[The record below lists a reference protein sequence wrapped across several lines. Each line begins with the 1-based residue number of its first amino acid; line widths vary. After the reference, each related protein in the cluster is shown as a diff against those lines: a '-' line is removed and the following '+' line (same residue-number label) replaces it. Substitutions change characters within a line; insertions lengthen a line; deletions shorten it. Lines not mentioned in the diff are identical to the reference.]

1 MNNNHPISKVRSAVI
16 GSGLPPF
23 QSRGDSKPT
32 RVNNARDH
40 KRRDCRQRAVSRTS
54 ELRWLLWLPVL
65 LLAHLAVHAQIC
77 TEISPGEDIQSAL
90 NSCGSGSTAV
100 FAAGTY
106 DISSSLTWPCG
117 VSISG
122 PVVPWPGPYEAR
134 INWTGSGSAFN
145 YPACS
150 VDNVVFQYME
160 VAGNPGSNLPGGGAI
175 HLSSAGGTG
184 PAIQNDY
191 LHGVQSD
198 TDASCCSDGE
208 IYVDGTGTAQG
219 YSVWSNLQVLWNIF
233 GAPGDCSALMNT
245 YSYNGN
251 NYDKYGGFCDAV
263 DLHTSTTNLTMDY
276 NRTVYLEEGFK
287 FQEPAPNGG
296 QVGASDPSANQYIQ
310 TNTNV
315 MYNDFGGIHRIA
327 IEAQD
332 TPNSTENFNY
342 NDWHD
347 PVYPGYGSFTFS
359 LPQYENGAGYSN
371 MNSNISYNVFASNV
385 AVGSGGGYI
394 PGVEFW
400 GTGQANY
407 NLYQGNLACGAQ
419 FGFGNTPWELNY
431 NTYQGNGSNVCNEE
445 NQSTNPDPTQTGN
458 TSATN
463 VSALTSVAP
472 EINPSSGTV
481 GSSQT
486 VTFTNPGTNR
496 DANTGIWVTTDGSIP
511 VPGSGSAK
519 YYSSGQTLV
528 VTEATTVKAVGMWG
542 AANQP
547 YSYPAGFGYVPSNV
561 VTEGI
566 PGPPTKRL
574 VSAFLVSKG
583 NVASIPVGRTLQ
595 FIANGVYSDG
605 TVAPLPDSEGDVVT
619 AWNTSNHA
627 VAKISSL
634 GHVTAM
640 GVGTVTIEGMIG
652 DIRASTSQ
660 LSVTVPTATG
670 VAGSPRLVSAFLV
683 SKGNVASIPVGR
695 TLQFIA
701 NGVYSD
707 GTVAPLPDSEGNVV
721 TAWNTSNHAVAKIS
735 SLGHVTAMGVGTVT
749 IEGMIG
755 DIKASTSQLSVT
767 VPTATGVAASVNS
780 SLPEAMPEAALP
792 VVGGQYL
799 GSLWQLVNPAGGSA
813 TIADGHLSLF
823 IPGGSNHDLL
833 PSNHSVRAMQDI
845 SDETFD
851 VSMKISSPISP
862 TNNGTSEGLMVLSEN
877 GNFITFALRADGSN
891 IALTAQRVAAGVAT
905 TFLDLSDFSQYQNPI
920 YLRIVRTGSAY
931 MAFYSTDGQNWT
943 QGTGFTDEDPPAQI
957 GPFASNYNSNPAD
970 ALPVVM
976 SVAAFDIQR

>member
-1 MNNNHPISKVRSAVI
+1 M
-16 GSGLPPF
+16 
-23 QSRGDSKPT
+23 
-32 RVNNARDH
+32 
-40 KRRDCRQRAVSRTS
+40 
-54 ELRWLLWLPVL
+54 
-65 LLAHLAVHAQIC
+65 
-77 TEISPGEDIQSAL
+77 
-90 NSCGSGSTAV
+90 AV

-184 PAIQNDY
+184 PAIQNNY

-198 TDASCCSDGE
+198 TNASCCSDGE
-208 IYVDGTGTAQG
+208 IYIDGTGTAQG
-219 YSVWSNLQVLWNIF
+219 YSVWTNLQVLWNIF

-251 NYDKYGGFCDAV
+251 NYDKNGGFCDAV

-287 FQEPAPNGG
+287 FQEPGPNGG
-296 QVGASDPSANQYIQ
+296 QVGASNPSANQYIQ

-445 NQSTNPDPTQTGN
+445 NQSTNPNPTQTGN

-472 EINPSSGTV
+472 EINPSGGTF

-528 VTEATTVKAVGMWG
+528 VTKATTVKAVGMWG

-561 VTEGI
+561 VTEWI
-566 PGPPTKRL
+566 PGPTTKRL

-583 NVASIPVGRTLQ
+583 NVDSIPVG
-595 FIANGVYSDG
+595 S
-605 TVAPLPDSEGDVVT
+605 
-619 AWNTSNHA
+619 
-627 VAKISSL
+627 
-634 GHVTAM
+634 
-640 GVGTVTIEGMIG
+640 
-652 DIRASTSQ
+652 
-660 LSVTVPTATG
+660 
-670 VAGSPRLVSAFLV
+670 
-683 SKGNVASIPVGR
+683 

-721 TAWNTSNHAVAKIS
+721 TAWNTNNHAVARIS

-755 DIKASTSQLSVT
+755 DIKASTSQLSMT
-767 VPTATGVAASVNS
+767 VPTATGVAATVNS

-833 PSNHSVRAMQDI
+833 PSNQSVRAMQDI

-862 TNNGTSEGLMVLSEN
+862 TNNGTSEGLMVLAEN

-891 IALTAQRVAAGVAT
+891 IALTAQRVATGVAT
-905 TFLDLSDFSQYQNPI
+905 TLLDLSDFSQYHNPI

-931 MAFYSTDGQNWT
+931 MAFYATDGQNWT
-943 QGTGFTDEDPPAQI
+943 QVTSFTDEDPPAQI

>member
-1 MNNNHPISKVRSAVI
+1 MNNNPPISKVRSAGI
-16 GSGLPPF
+16 GSGLEPF
-23 QSRGDSKPT
+23 QSCGGSKPL

-54 ELRWLLWLPVL
+54 ELRWLIWLRVL
-65 LLAHLAVHAQIC
+65 LLAHLAVHAQVC
-77 TEISPGEDIQSAL
+77 TEISPGENIQSAL

-184 PAIQNDY
+184 PAIQNNY

-198 TDASCCSDGE
+198 TNASCCSDGE

-219 YSVWSNLQVLWNIF
+219 YSVWNNLQVLWNIF

-287 FQEPAPNGG
+287 FQEPGPNGE

-332 TPNSTENFNY
+332 TPNPTENFNY

-359 LPQYENGAGYSN
+359 LPQYKNGASYSN

-385 AVGSGGGYI
+385 AVGSGGLYI

-445 NQSTNPDPTQTGN
+445 NQNTNPNPTQTGN

-472 EINPSSGTV
+472 DIYPSSGTS
-481 GSSQT
+481 GSTQT
-486 VTFTNPGTNR
+486 VTFINPGTNR

-519 YYSSGQTLV
+519 YYSSGQTLD

-561 VTEGI
+561 VTEWI

-583 NVASIPVGRTLQ
+583 NVASIPVGSTLQ

-652 DIRASTSQ
+652 DIKASTSQ
-660 LSVTVPTATG
+660 LTVTVPTAT
-670 VAGSPRLVSAFLV
+670 R
-683 SKGNVASIPVGR
+683 
-695 TLQFIA
+695 
-701 NGVYSD
+701 
-707 GTVAPLPDSEGNVV
+707 
-721 TAWNTSNHAVAKIS
+721 
-735 SLGHVTAMGVGTVT
+735 
-749 IEGMIG
+749 
-755 DIKASTSQLSVT
+755 
-767 VPTATGVAASVNS
+767 VAASVNS

-792 VVGGQYL
+792 LVGGQYL

-813 TIADGHLSLF
+813 TMADGHLSLF

-943 QGTGFTDEDPPAQI
+943 QGTSFTDEDPPAQI

>member
-1 MNNNHPISKVRSAVI
+1 MNNNPPISKVRSAGI
-16 GSGLPPF
+16 GSGLEPF
-23 QSRGDSKPT
+23 QSCGGSKPL

-54 ELRWLLWLPVL
+54 ELRWLIWLRVL
-65 LLAHLAVHAQIC
+65 LLAHLAVHAQVC
-77 TEISPGEDIQSAL
+77 TEISPSENIQSAL

-184 PAIQNDY
+184 PAIQNNY

-219 YSVWSNLQVLWNIF
+219 YSVWNNVQVLWNIF

-251 NYDKYGGFCDAV
+251 NYDKYGGYCDAV
-263 DLHTSTTNLTMDY
+263 DVHTSTTNLTMDY

-287 FQEPAPNGG
+287 FQEPGPNGE

-332 TPNSTENFNY
+332 TPNPTENFNY

-359 LPQYENGAGYSN
+359 LPQYKNGASYSN

-385 AVGSGGGYI
+385 AVGSGGLYI

-445 NQSTNPDPTQTGN
+445 NQNTNPNPTQTGN

-472 EINPSSGTV
+472 DIYPSSGTS
-481 GSSQT
+481 GSTQT
-486 VTFTNPGTNR
+486 VTFINPGTNR

-519 YYSSGQTLV
+519 YYSSGQTLD

-561 VTEGI
+561 VTEWI

-583 NVASIPVGRTLQ
+583 NVASIPVGSTLQ

-652 DIRASTSQ
+652 DI
-660 LSVTVPTATG
+660 
-670 VAGSPRLVSAFLV
+670 
-683 SKGNVASIPVGR
+683 
-695 TLQFIA
+695 
-701 NGVYSD
+701 
-707 GTVAPLPDSEGNVV
+707 
-721 TAWNTSNHAVAKIS
+721 
-735 SLGHVTAMGVGTVT
+735 
-749 IEGMIG
+749 
-755 DIKASTSQLSVT
+755 KASTSQLSMT
-767 VPTATGVAASVNS
+767 VPTATGVAATVNS

-792 VVGGQYL
+792 LVGGQYL

-813 TIADGHLSLF
+813 TMADGHLSLF

-833 PSNHSVRAMQDI
+833 PSNQSVRAMQDI

-891 IALTAQRVAAGVAT
+891 IALTAQRVATGVAT
-905 TFLDLSDFSQYQNPI
+905 TLLDLSDFSQYHNSI
-920 YLRIVRTGSAY
+920 CLRIVRTGSAY
-931 MAFYSTDGQNWT
+931 MAFYATDGQNWT
-943 QGTGFTDEDPPAQI
+943 QVTSFTDEDPPAQI

>member
-1 MNNNHPISKVRSAVI
+1 MLMRAQMNNNPPISKVRSAGI
-16 GSGLPPF
+16 GSGLEPF
-23 QSRGDSKPT
+23 QSRGGSKPLC
-32 RVNNARDH
+32 VNNARDY

-54 ELRWLLWLPVL
+54 ELRWLIWLRVL
-65 LLAHLAVHAQIC
+65 LLAHLAVHAQVC
-77 TEISPGEDIQSAL
+77 TEISPGENIQSAL

-122 PVVPWPGPYEAR
+122 PVVPWPGAYEAR

-184 PAIQNDY
+184 PAIQNNY

-198 TDASCCSDGE
+198 TNASCCSDGE

-219 YSVWSNLQVLWNIF
+219 YSVWNNVQVLWNIF

-287 FQEPAPNGG
+287 FQEPGPNGE

-332 TPNSTENFNY
+332 TPNPTENFNY

-359 LPQYENGAGYSN
+359 LPQYKNGASYSN

-385 AVGSGGGYI
+385 AVGSGGLYI

-445 NQSTNPDPTQTGN
+445 NQNTNPNPTQTGN

-472 EINPSSGTV
+472 DIYPSSGTS
-481 GSSQT
+481 GSTQT
-486 VTFTNPGTNR
+486 VTFINPGTNR

-519 YYSSGQTLV
+519 YYSSGQTLD

-561 VTEGI
+561 VTEWI

-583 NVASIPVGRTLQ
+583 NVASIPVGSTLQ

-605 TVAPLPDSEGDVVT
+605 TVSPLPDSEGDVVT

-652 DIRASTSQ
+652 DIKASTSQ
-660 LSVTVPTATG
+660 LTVTVPTAT
-670 VAGSPRLVSAFLV
+670 R
-683 SKGNVASIPVGR
+683 
-695 TLQFIA
+695 
-701 NGVYSD
+701 
-707 GTVAPLPDSEGNVV
+707 
-721 TAWNTSNHAVAKIS
+721 
-735 SLGHVTAMGVGTVT
+735 
-749 IEGMIG
+749 
-755 DIKASTSQLSVT
+755 
-767 VPTATGVAASVNS
+767 VAASVNS

-792 VVGGQYL
+792 LVGGQYL

-813 TIADGHLSLF
+813 TMADGHLSLF

-833 PSNHSVRAMQDI
+833 PSNQSVRAMQDI

-905 TFLDLSDFSQYQNPI
+905 TLLDLSDFSQYQNPI

-943 QGTGFTDEDPPAQI
+943 QGTSFTDEDPPAQI

>member
-1 MNNNHPISKVRSAVI
+1 MLMRAQMNNNPPISKVRSAGI
-16 GSGLPPF
+16 GSGLEPF
-23 QSRGDSKPT
+23 QSRGGSKPLC
-32 RVNNARDH
+32 VNNARDY
-40 KRRDCRQRAVSRTS
+40 KRRDCRERAVSRTS
-54 ELRWLLWLPVL
+54 ELRWLIWLRVL
-65 LLAHLAVHAQIC
+65 LLAHLAVHAQVC
-77 TEISPGEDIQSAL
+77 TEISPGENIQSAL

-122 PVVPWPGPYEAR
+122 PVVPWPGAYEAR

-184 PAIQNDY
+184 PAIQNNY

-198 TDASCCSDGE
+198 TNASCCSDGE

-219 YSVWSNLQVLWNIF
+219 YSVWNNLQVLWNIF

-251 NYDKYGGFCDAV
+251 NYDKYGGYCDAV
-263 DLHTSTTNLTMDY
+263 DVHTSTTNLTMDY

-287 FQEPAPNGG
+287 FQEPGPNGE

-332 TPNSTENFNY
+332 TPNPTENFNY

-359 LPQYENGAGYSN
+359 LPQYKNGASYSN

-385 AVGSGGGYI
+385 AVGSGGLYI

-445 NQSTNPDPTQTGN
+445 NQNTNPNPTQTGN

-472 EINPSSGTV
+472 DIYPSSGTS
-481 GSSQT
+481 GSTQT
-486 VTFTNPGTNR
+486 VTFINPGTNR

-519 YYSSGQTLV
+519 YYSSGQTLD

-561 VTEGI
+561 VTEWI

-583 NVASIPVGRTLQ
+583 NVASIPVGSTLQ

-652 DIRASTSQ
+652 DIKASTSQ
-660 LSVTVPTATG
+660 LTVTVPTAT
-670 VAGSPRLVSAFLV
+670 R
-683 SKGNVASIPVGR
+683 
-695 TLQFIA
+695 
-701 NGVYSD
+701 
-707 GTVAPLPDSEGNVV
+707 
-721 TAWNTSNHAVAKIS
+721 
-735 SLGHVTAMGVGTVT
+735 
-749 IEGMIG
+749 
-755 DIKASTSQLSVT
+755 
-767 VPTATGVAASVNS
+767 VAASVNS

-792 VVGGQYL
+792 LVGGQYL

-813 TIADGHLSLF
+813 TMADGHLSLF

-833 PSNHSVRAMQDI
+833 PSNQSVRAMQDI

-905 TFLDLSDFSQYQNPI
+905 TLLDLSDFSQYHNSI
-920 YLRIVRTGSAY
+920 CLRIVRTGSAY
-931 MAFYSTDGQNWT
+931 MAFYATDGQNWT
-943 QGTGFTDEDPPAQI
+943 QVTSFTDEDPPAQI